1 MEIQKSEEEVER
13 GIRDSMQ
20 KRNIVAT
27 RDHLKFLRNQKI
39 IKRNASAARVEEA
52 EMEIK
57 VIDRMLEAE
66 GIDNA

>member
-20 KRNIVAT
+20 KRHIAAT

-66 GIDNA
+66 DISDA

>member
-1 MEIQKSEEEVER
+1 MEIQKTEEEVER

-20 KRNIVAT
+20 KRHIVAT
-27 RDHLKFLRNQKI
+27 IDHLKFLRNQKI
-39 IKRNASAARVEEA
+39 IKQNASAARVEEA

-66 GIDNA
+66 VGINA